1 MNTPDTTTPN
11 MTRRERRQRE
21 RIAAKAST
29 IRPARQGDMGSYP
42 IPAGSMIVITQLARG
57 IRHKVLITPEGEIE

>member
-1 MNTPDTTTPN
+1 MIDSHATNRL
-11 MTRRERRQRE
+11 TRRERRQRE
-21 RIAAKAST
+21 RVAAKAST

-57 IRHKVLITPEGEIE
+57 IRHKVLITPDPEID